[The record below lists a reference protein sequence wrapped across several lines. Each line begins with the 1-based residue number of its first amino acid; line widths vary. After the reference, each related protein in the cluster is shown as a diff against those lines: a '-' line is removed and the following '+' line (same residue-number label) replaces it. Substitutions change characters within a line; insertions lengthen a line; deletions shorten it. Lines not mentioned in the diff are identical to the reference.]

1 MYTPEDIR
9 NVTFQ
14 RSVSGYKTGDVEAFL
29 EEIAQQMEAMIKAKA
44 AAPAPAPSA
53 PAAPAPVKQSSISG
67 ISEEGLQNLLISAQ
81 RTADTIIA
89 DAREKAS
96 AIIAEAEQK
105 AQASNTKLR
114 AQLEQTQEKIKSV
127 IEESDKKSNDLIK
140 TATSKSDSMIS
151 AAHDSVARQQLLFDK
166 LKISVA
172 AYKKEL
178 ITIYKKQLEIVSTMP
193 DEVPA
198 NPADMARAVEFII
211 DSHPQPESFITGRE
225 QPADITPLE
234 KAIDTAAE
242 AEIVHEGPT
251 AEIEHA
257 ANVNASISSEKEAD
271 ALNLFEGSEENE
283 PEKAAPSPIMVPSEE
298 SEERRKNSAE
308 FFEEYNQDDTEDK
321 DEPKGL
327 FRKRKNNKRG

>member
-14 RSVSGYKTGDVEAFL
+14 RSVSGYKPGDVEAFL
-29 EEIAQQMEAMIKAKA
+29 EEIAQQMEAMMKAKA
-44 AAPAPAPSA
+44 AAPAPAP
-53 PAAPAPVKQSSISG
+53 APAPAKQSSISG

-81 RTADTIIA
+81 RTADSIIA
-89 DAREKAS
+89 DAREKAA
-96 AIIAEAEQK
+96 AIINEAEQK

-166 LKISVA
+166 LKISVS

-178 ITIYKKQLEIVSTMP
+178 ISIYKKQLELISTMP

-211 DSHPQPESFITGRE
+211 DSHPQPESFIAGRE
-225 QPADITPLE
+225 EPA
-234 KAIDTAAE
+234 TAPVAE
-242 AEIVHEGPT
+242 DSGIAADAELVHEGTSASLETPDEVTLSISNDET
-251 AEIEHA
+251 AE
-257 ANVNASISSEKEAD
+257 
-271 ALNLFEGSEENE
+271 ALNLFEASAQEEAKE
-283 PEKAAPSPIMVPSEE
+283 AVQPTVPAPSPE
-298 SEERRKNSAE
+298 SEDRRKSSVE
-308 FFEEYNQDDTEDK
+308 FLEEYDEDDTED

-327 FRKRKNNKRG
+327 FKKRKKQ